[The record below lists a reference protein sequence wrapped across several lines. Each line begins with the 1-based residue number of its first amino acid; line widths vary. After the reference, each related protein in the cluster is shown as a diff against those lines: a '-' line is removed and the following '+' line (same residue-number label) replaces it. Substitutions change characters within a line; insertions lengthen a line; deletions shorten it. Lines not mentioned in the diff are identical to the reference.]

1 MAERISLVEQYS
13 NKDVIQQIYTLK
25 TANDGWDERIA
36 SAEQASG
43 EALSVANSFGSRI
56 GEVEESNSRLDAKVG
71 TFDARIT
78 QAEDKADDAMTAVD
92 TRVTAQELKGLTVSP
107 TGTGAYSITADKQ
120 NGDIT
125 SNTFNVS
132 KVTSAS
138 IGKGSLAN
146 SIYLQLN
153 LSDGTVVRTN
163 DTVLELSGVEADIH
177 VSSIVLEDAPDAHT
191 IKAIFTYNNGKT
203 VSSNTL
209 TYDYPDKATNASL
222 GLVKGNDVTG
232 GVKVD
237 SSGNMTVVGWD
248 GLLDQTDLT
257 DINGRIDAKAD
268 KTEVE
273 AVETAQAAVN
283 TEVSGRLQTLE
294 DLAYYFGPSQVVN
307 LVEDDTEE
315 RTDTDGVTYTSKA
328 LRVYTSRIQNGVS
341 SPMNK
346 RIPTLSIYQ
355 SRIEIGLTKLYS
367 VNYINSLEDTL
378 TASIGAKQDKLTA
391 GTGISIVDGV
401 ISVNLSN
408 ANGVSF

>member
-56 GEVEESNSRLDAKVG
+56 GEVEESNTRLDAKVG

-78 QAEDKADDAMTAVD
+78 HAEDKADDAMTAVD

-191 IKAIFTYNNGKT
+191 IKAIFTYNNGTT

-248 GLLDQTDLT
+248 GLLDQSDLT
-257 DINGRIDAKAD
+257 TINSRIDAKAD

-283 TEVSGRLQTLE
+283 TEVSERLEVLE
-294 DLAYYFGPSQVVN
+294 
-307 LVEDDTEE
+307 
-315 RTDTDGVTYTSKA
+315 
-328 LRVYTSRIQNGVS
+328 
-341 SPMNK
+341 
-346 RIPTLSIYQ
+346 
-355 SRIEIGLTKLYS
+355 GLTKFNGTPRVLNDIEMTGDSNGSMSVTRLRQKYSMVENGVVMDKTYTFPILITYEVKSEDTASGVYS
-367 VNYINSLEDTL
+367 VYYINGLEDTL
-378 TASIGAKQDKLTA
+378 TASINAKQDKLTA

>member
-268 KTEVE
+268 RSEVE

-283 TEVSGRLQTLE
+283 TEVSERLEVLE
-294 DLAYYFGPSQVVN
+294 GFTEFGGVSGVLNDFIQEINMEN
-307 LVEDDTEE
+307 LEFTSLVLLKKYTALVDGVPRDQSTRTTIINLFRE
-315 RTDTDGVTYTSKA
+315 RRESDTDTYTCK
-328 LRVYTSRIQNGVS
+328 
-341 SPMNK
+341 
-346 RIPTLSIYQ
+346 
-355 SRIEIGLTKLYS
+355 
-367 VNYINSLEDTL
+367 YINSLEDAL
-378 TASIGAKQDKLTA
+378 TASIGTKQDKLTA

>member
-56 GEVEESNSRLDAKVG
+56 GEVEESNTRLDAKVG

-78 QAEDKADDAMTAVD
+78 HAEDKADDAMTAVD

-177 VSSIVLEDAPDAHT
+177 VTSIVLEDAPDAHT
-191 IKAIFTYNNGKT
+191 IKAIFTYNNGQSI
-203 VSSNTL
+203 SSNTL

-268 KTEVE
+268 RTEVE

-283 TEVSGRLQTLE
+283 TEVSGRLETLE
-294 DLAYYFGPSQVVN
+294 AFTEFGGVSGVLNDVTVKQVLDFPEYVRIDLMEEFTAM
-307 LVEDDTEE
+307 TEGTPRDLLTFE
-315 RTDTDGVTYTSKA
+315 SILTLHRQRAEGAETDTY
-328 LRVYTSRIQNGVS
+328 NC
-341 SPMNK
+341 
-346 RIPTLSIYQ
+346 
-355 SRIEIGLTKLYS
+355 E
-367 VNYINSLEDTL
+367 YINTLEDTL
-378 TASIGAKQDKLTA
+378 TASIDAKQDKLTA